1 MEDKRKK
8 FLYSILTVNLALIAV
23 FVLLFSFYGPILAA
37 IIFENE
43 IGLIAI
49 TIRILILSIM
59 SFFLYRK
66 WLRQEAVYISDAYF
80 LFGSFFGIFTWAK
93 VYDLFYNPAIV
104 SGVLDTG
111 FILLLVK
118 IRFFIIIANLM
129 PILYLGLDAILVYI
143 NMNTNKEMK
152 KKQFNTLRL
161 RIIIIFVVITLSVI
175 VLGPTLD
182 FLNLVFPFITIISF
196 VSIAF
201 MFLFMYKNKR
211 LSQANGLIIGIA
223 FICFIASSLI
233 RTVLISTNLYYSI
246 IAEIIDIGVNL
257 LMFAGFITKP
267 KYARHARR

>member
-1 MEDKRKK
+1 MEDKKKK
-8 FLYSILTVNLALIAV
+8 FLYYIIATNFALIGV
-23 FVLLFSFYGPILAA
+23 FVLLFSFYGPFLVAT
-37 IIFENE
+37 IFENE

-49 TIRILILSIM
+49 VIRIFILGFM

-66 WLRQEAVYISDAYF
+66 WLRQEAIYISDAYF
-80 LFGSFFGIFTWAK
+80 LFGSFFGIFMWAK
-93 VYDLFYNPAIV
+93 VYDLIYNPAVI
-104 SGVLDTG
+104 SGLFDAG

-129 PILYLGLDAILVYI
+129 PILYIGLDAVLVYI
-143 NMNTNKEMK
+143 DMNMNKEMK
-152 KKQFNTLRL
+152 KKQFIKLRL
-161 RIIIIFVVITLSVI
+161 RITLIFVLITISVI
-175 VLGPTLD
+175 VLGPTFD
-182 FLNLVFPFITIISF
+182 FLNLVFPFITIVSF

-233 RTVLISTNLYYSI
+233 RTILISTNIYYSI

-257 LMFAGFITKP
+257 LMFIGFTTKP
-267 KYARHARR
+267 KYAR